1 MNEMSLY
8 QAQEM
13 VSAPQSTTRMANAMA
28 EKTIAVIKGQI
39 FMAKQFPRDENAARS
54 RILRSCQRPG
64 LASKAFYS
72 YPKGGK
78 NITGPSIR
86 LAEELA
92 KAWGS
97 LDFDI
102 VTVDQTETESRCM
115 AYCWDLETNT
125 RVNRSFIVPHKISTK
140 NGEKILTDP
149 RDIREL
155 ILNQGSRYL
164 RACMLSIIPGY
175 LLDEAIAECNKTLQ
189 GSNRRPLVDR
199 LREMVDLFQNRF
211 SVPLSSIEKYFGYPL
226 DVFTEQ
232 DGITLANIYNALKDG
247 ESKREDYFQ
256 LPKVSAA
263 EDDVQP
269 DSEPAKEEKKTRK
282 GGAGQV
288 SINDL

>member
-1 MNEMSLY
+1 MGEMSLY

-13 VSAPQSTTRMANAMA
+13 LPDSPASKAAADR
-28 EKTIAVIKGQI
+28 TIATVKAQI
-39 FMAKQFPRDENAARS
+39 FMAKQFPRNENAARS
-54 RILRSCQRPG
+54 RVLRACQRPG
-64 LASKAFYS
+64 LAAKAFYS

-78 NITGPSIR
+78 NVTGPSIR

-97 LDFDI
+97 IDFNI
-102 VTVDQTETESRCM
+102 ATVETRENESECL

-125 RVNRSFIVPHKISTK
+125 RVSRSFIVPHKISTK

-155 ILNQGSRYL
+155 ILNQGARYL
-164 RACMLSIIPGY
+164 RACMLCVIPGD

-189 GSNRRPLVDR
+189 GNNRRPLVDR
-199 LREMVDLFQNRF
+199 LREMIDLFQNRY

-247 ESKREDYFQ
+247 EAKREDYFQ
-256 LPKVSAA
+256 LPKIAA
-263 EDDVQP
+263 SEDEQQTEETAAP
-269 DSEPAKEEKKTRK
+269 KASKKKSEPK
-282 GGAGQV
+282 QV